1 VSIRWRNLYK
11 KGSVDKGC
19 AGWNYITIQ
28 DESQRSSLSNVN
40 KHNTQQNGEAYSP
53 VLANQN
59 TDRFVKMMQQKQ
71 KNKSVINK
79 EEKSCKFHNRLQ

>member
-1 VSIRWRNLYK
+1 VQVGIILQ
-11 KGSVDKGC
+11 
-19 AGWNYITIQ
+19 A
-28 DESQRSSLSNVN
+28 ESQRLSLSSVN

-59 TDRFVKMMQQKQ
+59 TDRFVKMTQQKQ

-79 EEKSCKFHNRLQ
+79 EEKSPVGGSQSPGSQNLS